1 MVTAIN
7 LLAILVSSLAL
18 ITSIAAL
25 ALTIGMKL
33 STHQIQFKDVETP
46 DFDKFEEEEEK
57 KIEEDSDE
65 LLEKALNLQRKK
77 KKIEDPLDAIAET
90 SNF

>member
-1 MVTAIN
+1 MITAIN
-7 LLAILVSSLAL
+7 LLAVLVSSLAL

-25 ALTIGMKL
+25 ALVIGMKL
-33 STHQIQFKDVETP
+33 STHQIQFKDIEPTE
-46 DFDKFEEEEEK
+46 FDKFEEEEEK
-57 KIEEDSDE
+57 KIEDETGE